1 MKFPIRGVM
10 ALLAIGALLGSAA
23 RAESGVAPTSVLLGQ
38 SVVLSGPLAEN
49 GIYYTKGISLYL
61 DQVNAKG
68 GVHGRRIE
76 LRTLDDAYDPQRTT
90 QNTRKLIEEDRVF
103 ALFGY
108 AGTGSTLAAQPL
120 AEKAGV
126 PLVAPYTGADA
137 LRARTSPVTFH
148 VRAGYGDEMLK
159 IVEQLVTVGVKD
171 IAVAYQDDNFG
182 QAGLKS
188 AEEALNKFK
197 LQAVARGAI
206 APPNYDAA
214 QAARTVAQAK
224 PGAVILATAGKASVS
239 FVREYLKTGE
249 RTQFF
254 GLSVVSSAQLVKELG
269 ADAAGIAIAQVV
281 PSPWSSKYAVVRQY
295 RQALAASQD
304 QQEPHHASLEG
315 YIAAKIL
322 VEALNRAGR
331 DLTRDKFIAALES
344 MRNYDL
350 GDFTVDFARNKHS
363 GSSYVDLSIVRLS
376 GQIAQ

>member
-1 MKFPIRGVM
+1 M
-10 ALLAIGALLGSAA
+10 ALLAIGALVGSAA
-23 RAESGVAPTSVLLGQ
+23 RAEPGVAPASVLLGQ

-49 GIYYTKGISLYL
+49 GIYYTKGIKLYL

-76 LRTLDDAYDPQRTT
+76 LRTLDDAYDPQLTV
-90 QNTRKLIEEDRVF
+90 QHTRKLIEEDRVF

-108 AGTGSTLAAQPL
+108 AGTGSALAAQPL
-120 AEKAGV
+120 AQKAGV

-137 LRARTSPVTFH
+137 LREKTSPVTFH
-148 VRAGYGDEMLK
+148 VRASYGDEMLK

-182 QAGLKS
+182 KAGLKS
-188 AEEALNKFK
+188 AEEALKKFK
-197 LQAVARGAI
+197 LQAVASGAI
-206 APPNYDAA
+206 APPGYDAA
-214 QAARTVAQAK
+214 QAARTVALAK

-249 RTQFF
+249 RAQFF

-269 ADAAGIAIAQVV
+269 ADASGIAIAQVV

-304 QQEPHHASLEG
+304 KQEPHHASLEG

-344 MRNYDL
+344 MHNFDL
-350 GDFTVDFARNKHS
+350 GDFTVDFARNKHN